1 MNEERDVTWFQVNN
15 LVPIIT
21 SFVLVALSFAA
32 LNTRLTVIESKMDLV
47 LANQEKQE
55 RIQAGKLYD
64 IEIRYGQ
71 LAIKVA
77 QLEAG
82 SSAKIK

>member
-1 MNEERDVTWFQVNN
+1 MNEEKGITWFQINN

-55 RIQAGKLYD
+55 KIQAGKLYD
-64 IEIRYGQ
+64 IETRYGN
-71 LAIKVA
+71 LSIKVA

-82 SSAKIK
+82 GSVKIK